1 NTRAREYPSR
11 YFRNHLF
18 DPATALLGDND
29 ITYTLVQPNGCISVT
44 TQTVEVFAVANSDF
58 TGIEPITCTT
68 EGLVELVPASL
79 GGVFSGPGVSGS
91 LFDPIAAGAGQHT
104 ILYDISLGDCQSETV
119 VTTTVVEGPQAEIT
133 VAGDLTSATAAQ
145 QGATYQWW
153 NCDTQLPIEGATSAE
168 FSITDP
174 SQNGNYSVAVT
185 LNGCDAMSDC
195 VFLLIESVEELQP
208 NWSAGFFPNP
218 ATTMLTVW
226 SSTPSGVSIYNGL
239 GALVLSQRVNA
250 INHTLDIGEL
260 QQGIYQ
266 VVIQTNDGKQLA
278 QLLVKQ

>member
-1 NTRAREYPSR
+1 MFTVPLPELRAFNKS
-11 YFRNHLF
+11 
-18 DPATALLGDND
+18 
-29 ITYTLVQPNGCISVT
+29 
-44 TQTVEVFAVANSDF
+44 
-58 TGIEPITCTT
+58 
-68 EGLVELVPASL
+68 
-79 GGVFSGPGVSGS
+79 SGS
-91 LFDPIAAGAGQHT
+91 
-104 ILYDISLGDCQSETV
+104 
-119 VTTTVVEGPQAEIT
+119 
-133 VAGDLTSATAAQ
+133 TAK
-145 QGATYQWW
+145 
-153 NCDTQLPIEGATSAE
+153 
-168 FSITDP
+168 
-174 SQNGNYSVAVT
+174 AVT

-195 VFLLIESVEELQP
+195 VFLLIESVEELQQ